1 MAMKT
6 MTGLATIFALMAGAA
21 SAELKIGFLSDMSG
35 ATSVLTGESA
45 RVAAQMAV
53 DDFGGIVNG
62 EPIKMIVAD
71 HLNKPDVG
79 LGIARE
85 WLDVE
90 KVNVVLSADNSA
102 VALAVSDLIKD
113 KPVMMVHG
121 ASTAKLTNENCLPN
135 QIQSLMDTYGLARA
149 ITIPLV
155 EQGEKKWFFIT
166 VDYAF
171 GHDLEAK
178 GIAGVQQAGGEV
190 VGSVRHAPST
200 TDFSAFLLEAQS
212 KGATTIALATFGNW
226 QNTIIKQAEEFG
238 LDVTLVPYFMGDTDI
253 KATGLDNL
261 KGVKGAIQF
270 YWDEND
276 QTREFS
282 TRFEAKFGRPPTFTN
297 AMNYEMTRHY
307 LKAVAAVGSA
317 DADKVQGWMKANPV
331 EMINGDVS
339 TIRAD
344 GRVARPMYTFEVK
357 EASESKGDWDFL
369 KLTGRVAPETLLL
382 PAAESTCA
390 LLK

>member
-1 MAMKT
+1 MKYKT
-6 MTGLATIFALMAGAA
+6 TTALATVLALVAGTA
-21 SAELKIGFLSDMSG
+21 SAEVKIGFLSDLSG

-45 RVAAQMAV
+45 KTAVEMAIA
-53 DDFGGIVNG
+53 DFGGTVNG
-62 EPIKMIVAD
+62 EPIVLISGD

-79 LGIARE
+79 LGLARE
-85 WLDVE
+85 MLDLQQVDLLQS
-90 KVNVVLSADNSA
+90 VDNSA
-102 VALAVSDLIKD
+102 VALAVSDLIKGT
-113 KPVMMVHG
+113 PVMMIHG

-135 QIQSLMDTYGLARA
+135 QIQALMDTYGLARA

-238 LDVTLVPYFMGDTDI
+238 LDVTLVPYFMGITDI

-276 QTREFS
+276 KTREFS

-297 AMNYEMTRHY
+297 AMSYEMTRHY
-307 LKAVAAVGSA
+307 LKGVAAVGSA
-317 DADKVQGWMKANPV
+317 DADKVQGWMKANPI

-357 EASESKGDWDFL
+357 DASESKGDWDFL

-382 PAAESTCA
+382 PPAESDCP

>member
-1 MAMKT
+1 MKYKT
-6 MTGLATIFALMAGAA
+6 TTALATVLALVAGAA
-21 SAELKIGFLSDMSG
+21 SAEVKIGFLSDLSG

-45 RVAAQMAV
+45 KAAVELAIA
-53 DDFGGIVNG
+53 DFGGTVNG
-62 EPIKMIVAD
+62 EPIVLISGD

-79 LGIARE
+79 LGLARE
-85 WLDVE
+85 MLEVE
-90 KVNVVLSADNSA
+90 KVDLLLSVDQSA

-113 KPVMMVHG
+113 KPVMMIHG
-121 ASTAKLTNENCLPN
+121 ASASKLTNDSCLPN
-135 QIQSLMDTYGLARA
+135 QIQMLMDPYGLARA

-155 EQGEKKWFFIT
+155 EQGEKNWFFIV

-178 GIAGVQQAGGEV
+178 GVAGVQQAGGTV
-190 VGSVRHAPST
+190 VGTVRHAPNT

-212 KGATTIALATFGNW
+212 KGATTIGLATFGNW

-238 LDVTLVPYFMGDTDI
+238 LDVTLVPYFMGITDI

-276 QTREFS
+276 KTREFS
-282 TRFEAKFGRPPTFTN
+282 KRFEAKYGRPPTFTN
-297 AMNYEMTRHY
+297 AMNYEMATHY
-307 LKAVAAVGSA
+307 LKAVAAVGST
-317 DADKVQGWMKANPV
+317 DADKVQAKMKEMPI

-344 GRVARPMYTFEVK
+344 GRVARPMYTYEIK
-357 EASESKGDWDFL
+357 EASESKGDWDYL

-382 PAAESTCA
+382 PAAESTCP

>member
-1 MAMKT
+1 MVYKT
-6 MTGLATIFALMAGAA
+6 TTALATVFALAAGMA
-21 SAELKIGFLSDMSG
+21 SAEVKIGFLSDMSG

-45 RVAAQMAV
+45 KVAVEMAIE
-53 DDFGGIVNG
+53 DFGGSVNG
-62 EPIKMIVAD
+62 EPIKLIVAD
-71 HLNKPDVG
+71 HMNKPDVG
-79 LGIARE
+79 LGLARE
-85 WLDVE
+85 MLDVE
-90 KVNVVLSADNSA
+90 KVDLLQSVDNSA

-113 KPVMMVHG
+113 KPVMMIHG
-121 ASTAKLTNENCLPN
+121 ASASKLTNENCLPN
-135 QIQSLMDTYGLARA
+135 QIQMLMDPYGLSRA
-149 ITIPLV
+149 ITMPLV
-155 EQGEKKWFFIT
+155 RQGEAKWFFIA

-178 GIAGVQQAGGEV
+178 GIAGVKEAGGEV
-190 VGSVRHAPST
+190 VGSVRHAPNT

-212 KGATTIALATFGNW
+212 KGATTIGMATFGNW
-226 QNTIIKQAEEFG
+226 QNTIVKQAEEFG

-276 QTREFS
+276 ATRAFAE
-282 TRFEAKFGRPPTFTN
+282 RFRAKYGRPPTFTN
-297 AMNYEMTRHY
+297 AMNYEMVTHY
-307 LKAVAAVGSA
+307 LKAVAAVGST
-317 DADKVQGWMKANPV
+317 DADKVQAKMKEMPI

-344 GRVARPMYTFEVK
+344 GRVARPMYTYEIK
-357 EASESKGDWDFL
+357 ESSESSGDWDYL

-382 PAAESTCA
+382 PAAESLCP

>member
-238 LDVTLVPYFMGDTDI
+238 LDVTLVPYFMGITDI